1 MSLSLGFIV
10 RNSAE
15 QDLFWSGIANPAD
28 LRAAAGLTVD
38 NDASGRAGEEEEEVE
53 KDEEKEEDGD
63 GDGDEIKRGRGD
75 REEAEERG
83 SAAEEK

>member
-1 MSLSLGFIV
+1 M

-38 NDASGRAGEEEEEVE
+38 NDASERAGEEGGEVAVE
-53 KDEEKEEDGD
+53 KEEKEEEEEDR
-63 GDGDEIKRGRGD
+63 DEVKRGRGD
-75 REEAEERG
+75 REEAQERG